1 MQWIS
6 WQRPVLA
13 FKITDLVDRIV
24 RDWCDENGHQKGSVE
39 ASQKAKSLLQW
50 IELGV
55 TDEHELTDLIRD
67 DIVVTAK

>member
-13 FKITDLVDRIV
+13 SKITELIDRIL
-24 RDWCDENGHQKGSVE
+24 RNWCDESGHQKGSAE
-39 ASQKAKSLLQW
+39 AIQKAKSLLQW

-55 TDEHELTDLIRD
+55 TDERELTDLIRN
-67 DIVVTAK
+67 DIVINAN

>member
-6 WQRPVLA
+6 WQRPVLVS
-13 FKITDLVDRIV
+13 KITELIDRIL
-24 RDWCDENGHQKGSVE
+24 RNWCDENGHQKGSAE

-67 DIVVTAK
+67 DIVITTK

>member
-6 WQRPVLA
+6 WQRPVLV
-13 FKITDLVDRIV
+13 FKITDLIDRIL
-24 RDWCDENGHQKGSVE
+24 RNWCDENGHQKGSVE
-39 ASQKAKSLLQW
+39 AKRKAKSLLQW

-67 DIVVTAK
+67 DIVITMK

>member
-6 WQRPVLA
+6 WQRPVLV
-13 FKITDLVDRIV
+13 FKITELIDRV
-24 RDWCDENGHQKGSVE
+24 LRNWCDENGHQKGSVE
-39 ASQKAKSLLQW
+39 ANRKAKSLLQW

-67 DIVVTAK
+67 DIVITTK

>member
-6 WQRPVLA
+6 WQRPVLV
-13 FKITDLVDRIV
+13 FKITDLIDRIL
-24 RDWCDENGHQKGSVE
+24 RNWCDENGHQKESVE
-39 ASQKAKSLLQW
+39 ASRKAKSLLQW

-67 DIVVTAK
+67 DIVITMK